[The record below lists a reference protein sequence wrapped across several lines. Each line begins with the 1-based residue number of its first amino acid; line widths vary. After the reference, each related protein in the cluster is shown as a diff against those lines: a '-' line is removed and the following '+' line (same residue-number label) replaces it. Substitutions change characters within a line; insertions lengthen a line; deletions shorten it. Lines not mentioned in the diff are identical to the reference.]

1 MIRSVAVLHPLL
13 GFSGGAENLILWA
26 AEEMAR
32 RGIATTAFA
41 RNLPEPIPPYL
52 SGQVTD
58 LDLRVW
64 KWPRVTRDL
73 ARRLPQFDAV
83 IFHNFPASIY
93 THFARRSCQSAQT
106 HFPPDLFYCHEPCRP
121 WYGKDRQ
128 ERKSLERR
136 RLMRL
141 DFAMW
146 NNVRLDLAGVR
157 GARAVCGN
165 SGRTASYATEVFSR
179 PFPVVYPGI
188 PETFLSPELP
198 RGKRDR
204 FVFLGRL
211 HPVKN
216 AQGAVAAFAAF
227 QNLCPRPDVPLYIIG
242 EGDGEG
248 PARQTAIRL
257 GVDHLVH
264 FTGFL
269 PKALLNEH
277 LDHALAVL
285 NIPFQEPFGLVTLE
299 CWGRGTPVIVSRD
312 AGSGEVLTHG
322 VDGFAVDP
330 ADPTDVARAMVRLAE
345 ESALAGNFAD
355 AGRRRV
361 ESAFLVRHHVDGL
374 LKLLG

>member
-26 AEEMAR
+26 AEEMAS

-52 SGQVTD
+52 SGQVTA

-73 ARRLPQFDAV
+73 ARALPTFDGV
-83 IFHNFPASIY
+83 IFHNFPASVY
-93 THFARRSCQSAQT
+93 THFARRSLKSSKID
-106 HFPPDLFYCHEPCRP
+106 FPPDLFYCHEPCRP
-121 WYGKDRQ
+121 WYGMDRL
-128 ERKSLERR
+128 EREALERR

-146 NNVRLDLAGVR
+146 NNVRLDLAAVK

-165 SGRTASYATEVFSR
+165 SGRTATYATEVFSR

-188 PETFLSPELP
+188 PESFLCPELP
-198 RGKRDR
+198 RDHRDR

-227 QNLCPRPDVPLYIIG
+227 QKMSQRPDICLYVVG

-248 PARQTAIRL
+248 PARQTARRL

-269 PKALLNEH
+269 PKAQLNEH
-277 LDHALAVL
+277 LDRALAVL
-285 NIPFQEPFGLVTLE
+285 NIPFHEPFGLVTLE
-299 CWGRGTPVIVSRD
+299 CWARGTPVIVSKD

-330 ADPTDVARAMVRLAE
+330 GDPADVARAMTSLAE
-345 ESALAGNFAD
+345 ESALATKFAE

-374 LKLLG
+374 LKLLS